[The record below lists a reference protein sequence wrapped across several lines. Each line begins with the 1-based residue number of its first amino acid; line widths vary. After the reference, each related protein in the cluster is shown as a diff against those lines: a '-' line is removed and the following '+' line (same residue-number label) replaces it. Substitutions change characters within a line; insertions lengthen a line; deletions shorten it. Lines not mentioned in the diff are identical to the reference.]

1 MVIEAKGLL
10 GGLPL
15 PLEGL
20 LGKADGT
27 GWSQGA
33 LLDGPLVLAAC
44 PDALLYSSTSAS
56 MFLAL
61 AGVLD
66 AGAWVGIGESE
77 RATLWLGW
85 G

>member
-27 GWSQGA
+27 GWSRGA
-33 LLDGPLVLAAC
+33 LLGPPLVLAAC
-44 PDALLYSSTSAS
+44 PDALLSSSAS
-56 MFLAL
+56 SSASSWIAL

-77 RATLWLGW
+77 
-85 G
+85 

>member
-15 PLEGL
+15 PVEGL

-33 LLDGPLVLAAC
+33 LLGAPLVLAAC
-44 PDALLYSSTSAS
+44 PDVLLSSSASTSLS
-56 MFLAL
+56 LPL
-61 AGVLD
+61 AGVCD
-66 AGAWVGIGESE
+66 AGVWVGIGEGE
-77 RATLWLGW
+77 
-85 G
+85 

>member
-20 LGKADGT
+20 SILGKADGS

-33 LLDGPLVLAAC
+33 LLEGPLVLAAC
-44 PDALLYSSTSAS
+44 PDALLSSAASAS
-56 MFLAL
+56 LSLGL

-66 AGAWVGIGESE
+66 AGA
-77 RATLWLGW
+77 
-85 G
+85 

>member
-15 PLEGL
+15 PLSLEGLSL
-20 LGKADGT
+20 LGKADGA

-33 LLDGPLVLAAC
+33 LLEGPLVLAAC
-44 PDALLYSSTSAS
+44 PDALLSSSAS
-56 MFLAL
+56 ASLCIPL

-77 RATLWLGW
+77 
-85 G
+85 